1 MQATVETYDPPTA
14 SGSVLTDDGH
24 RLEFDHAAVE
34 GGHIRHLRPG
44 QRVHVDKDADGVVTG
59 LRIF

>member
-14 SGSVLTDDGH
+14 TGSVLTDDGH
-24 RLEFDHAAVE
+24 RLEFGHEAVE
-34 GGHIRHLRPG
+34 GGHLRHLRSG
-44 QRVHVDKDADGVVTG
+44 QRVHVDLDPEGSITG